1 MGSWSP
7 EINFLCP
14 SAWASRSGRQDRN
27 GTDTRTSELSNLCF
41 GYTLQNDLNDAT
53 ADSNDDH
60 DHDRQNNNVGLYC
73 SVADDV
79 MTIWVCGEKSVKGHP
94 SSTVDMA
101 IQMAHH
107 HPVTY
112 FVSSHLEG

>member
-1 MGSWSP
+1 M
-7 EINFLCP
+7 L
-14 SAWASRSGRQDRN
+14 
-27 GTDTRTSELSNLCF
+27 NLCF
-41 GYTLQNDLNDAT
+41 GYTLQNDLNDLNGIQMTMIMIAKIIMWVFIVPLLMMT
-53 ADSNDDH
+53 
-60 DHDRQNNNVGLYC
+60 
-73 SVADDV
+73 